1 MDNIFIILNEYINFY
16 FIIKR
21 SFLGKLNNKKKM
33 KEWTMNLWKKVV
45 WSFILRRMEWQN
57 DRIIP
62 RKQLKRIK
70 GQLKKKKER

>member
-33 KEWTMNLWKKVV
+33 KE
-45 WSFILRRMEWQN
+45 
-57 DRIIP
+57 
-62 RKQLKRIK
+62 
-70 GQLKKKKER
+70 